1 MLKLIGKKILI
12 ILADFFCLSKPVLF
26 VCFSEEEE
34 EDPRHTRMCKAFTLG
49 VAYAAITGGIATM
62 TGAIPNLVF
71 IGVLEA

>member
-1 MLKLIGKKILI
+1 M
-12 ILADFFCLSKPVLF
+12 
-26 VCFSEEEE
+26 CFRVEEE

-49 VAYAAITGGIATM
+49 VAYAAICGGIATM

>member
-1 MLKLIGKKILI
+1 MSKCHIDGNHMSRLIHV
-12 ILADFFCLSKPVLF
+12 C
-26 VCFSEEEE
+26 VCFRLEEE